1 MGTALAKPVLPMFEK
16 RERESTMI
24 EVSCCLKIAAVRYNA
39 KGRCT
44 SA

>member
-1 MGTALAKPVLPMFEK
+1 MGTALAKPVLPMLEK
-16 RERESTMI
+16 RESTMI